1 MYALALLL
9 LSAALVA
16 TPRPALASDS
26 VEAGGIIYTCDNR
39 CVVTHSNG
47 RYTVI
52 DCCGG
57 RIHFRF
63 NPR

>member
-1 MYALALLL
+1 MKAVALLFL
-9 LSAALVA
+9 FVTLAAI
-16 TPRPALASDS
+16 PRPTLATDT

-47 RYTVI
+47 RYSVL

-57 RIHFRF
+57 RIHFRL
-63 NPR
+63 NPQ